1 MRIGALREADLMFDV
16 RFLRNPHYVPELTAL
31 TGKEPAV
38 AAYVAEDSGYAE
50 FMARLESLLDFVLPL
65 YAAEGK
71 RHLVV
76 GIGCTGGRHR
86 SVAIAEA
93 LAARYRAEF
102 DVTSAH
108 RDTGKP
114 TEVRGS

>member
-1 MRIGALREADLMFDV
+1 MFDV
-16 RFLRNPHYVPELTAL
+16 RFLKNPHYVPELTAL
-31 TGKEPAV
+31 TGLDPAV
-38 AAYVAEDSGYAE
+38 ADYVAEDESYAG
-50 FMARLESLLDFVLPL
+50 FMQRLESLLDFVLPL

-93 LAARYRAEF
+93 LARRYRGDF
-102 DVTSAH
+102 DATSAH
-108 RDTGKP
+108 RDAGKP
-114 TEVRGS
+114 AEVRAS